1 MSFFVYATP
10 TSASRAHPRPIQ
22 TPEPTIGP
30 AAAAPDGVAADPA
43 SARVALALALP
54 LALAL
59 APAAPFDLEADVLAT
74 EVAEAEDEG
83 GLSNAAEMEITDD
96 GLTIVGTTDPTG
108 DVAAAEGA
116 S

>member
-1 MSFFVYATP
+1 M
-10 TSASRAHPRPIQ
+10 
-22 TPEPTIGP
+22 
-30 AAAAPDGVAADPA
+30 
-43 SARVALALALP
+43 ALP

-59 APAAPFDLEADVLAT
+59 APVDPADLEAEIKTDVA
-74 EVAEAEDEG
+74 VAEDEG
-83 GLSNAAEMEITDD
+83 GLSKAAEMEITDD